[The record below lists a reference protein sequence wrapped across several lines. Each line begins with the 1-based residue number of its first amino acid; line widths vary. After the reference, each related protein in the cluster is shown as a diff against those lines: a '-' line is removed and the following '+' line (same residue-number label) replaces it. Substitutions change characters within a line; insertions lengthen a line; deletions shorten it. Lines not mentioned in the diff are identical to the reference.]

1 MLKGTPHSRA
11 FRTVREV
18 SRAAERIVACNGHR
32 DHVVEGPHIPSCG
45 KALCQASQREN
56 AIHVVKVQNIP
67 CFEVFVEV
75 NAESISRER
84 DRSVETRV
92 PNDCVVDDRGH
103 GVSGSRPRR
112 DPEVFRNRETM
123 RRGGTGNGAGF
134 SKNLGN
140 PASPS
145 RLRETEVKN

>member
-1 MLKGTPHSRA
+1 M
-11 FRTVREV
+11 
-18 SRAAERIVACNGHR
+18 ACAGHR
-32 DHVVEGPHIPSCG
+32 VHVVEGPDNPFCG
-45 KALCQASQREN
+45 KALCQVSQREN
-56 AIHVVKVQNIP
+56 AIHIVKVQNIP

-112 DPEVFRNRETM
+112 DPEVFRNREPM
-123 RRGGTGNGAGF
+123 GRGGTGNGAGF
-134 SKNLGN
+134 SKNLRN
-140 PASPS
+140 PASPA
-145 RLRETEVKN
+145 RLREADVKN